1 MANEAGTSSLTTVVA
16 AAIQNYHSSN
26 GSFSAPT
33 TFYGLTA
40 TDAYSTP
47 TPTIEET
54 DDEFD
59 GSGSPFPSSG
69 GVRLGVHTPYEF
81 GGRVRAGNIGY
92 ALRASGFIPTA
103 RAVKELDLANTT
115 GGTFDLTFNGQTAAD
130 IPYNA
135 TAAAIQ
141 AALEALSNV
150 IPGEV
155 VVQGASPSWEIA
167 WFKTISS
174 FTVDDANL
182 TGSTPTATIG
192 DSSTVYA
199 HSFEP
204 ATSDDTFPWASWY
217 HAVGGG
223 SNLLKRLIENAR
235 SNRFDLTAN
244 RNAVA
249 RFVTA
254 GMGSHEEVAGSPT
267 ITADT
272 TGALLRT
279 VEGTFSLLD
288 SSGSSLTGSARNVAV
303 NIANEFPT
311 TEDNFDIGSHEFG
324 WMTWLAMLA
333 TGTVDTNFN
342 KTIFEEMYYG
352 GNSTAGSGY
361 SFTEMTGS
369 MNLRLDAAAAIT
381 SAVSKQSML
390 VSVPYLNARGG
401 EFRSSGRNE
410 IRLPITWRAFKQ
422 SGVPMI
428 RFGLI
433 NTVASYTA

>member
-1 MANEAGTSSLTTVVA
+1 MANEPGTSSLTTVVA

-26 GSFSAPT
+26 GSFSAPS
-33 TFYGLTA
+33 TFQGLTA

-59 GSGSPFPSSG
+59 GSGSPFPTSG
-69 GVRLGVHTPYEF
+69 GVRLGVYTPYEF
-81 GGRVRAGNIGY
+81 GGRLRGNNIGY
-92 ALRASGFIPTA
+92 ALRAAGFVPTA
-103 RAVKELDLANTT
+103 RAVYELDLANTT
-115 GGTFDLTFNGQTAAD
+115 GGTFDLTFNGQTASD
-130 IPYNA
+130 IAYNA

-141 AALEALSNV
+141 TALEGLSNV

-155 VVQGASPSWEIA
+155 VVQGATPSWEIA
-167 WFKTISS
+167 WFKTVSA
-174 FTVDDANL
+174 FTVDDTNL

-192 DSSTVYA
+192 SSSTVYA

-204 ATSDDTFPWASWY
+204 ASGDSTFPWASWY
-217 HAVGGG
+217 HAVGTG
-223 SNLLKRLIENAR
+223 SNLLKRLIQNAR
-235 SNRFDLTAN
+235 SNRFDITAN
-244 RNAVA
+244 RNSVA

-267 ITADT
+267 INTDSS
-272 TGALLRT
+272 GALLRT
-279 VEGTFSLLD
+279 VEGTFTLLD
-288 SSGSSLTGSARNVAV
+288 SAASELTGSARNLQV
-303 NIANEFPT
+303 NVANEFPT
-311 TEDNFDIGSHEFG
+311 NEDNFDLGSHEFG

-333 TGTVDTNFN
+333 TGTIDTQFN

-352 GNSTAGSGY
+352 GNSSAGSGY

-369 MNLRLDAAAAIT
+369 LVTRLDAASAIT
-381 SAVSKQSML
+381 GAVSKQSML
-390 VSVPYLNARGG
+390 ISVPYLNARGG
-401 EFRSSGRNE
+401 EFRASGRNE

-422 SGVPMI
+422 SGVPLI

>member
-16 AAIQNYHSSN
+16 AAIQNYHSSH

-33 TFYGLTA
+33 TFAGLTA

-59 GSGSPFPSSG
+59 GSGSLFPSSG

-81 GGRVRAGNIGY
+81 GGRIRAGNIGH
-92 ALRASGFIPTA
+92 ALRAAGFVPTA
-103 RAVKELDLANTT
+103 RAVYELDFTGTT
-115 GGTFDLTFNGQTAAD
+115 GGTYDLTFNSQTASD
-130 IPYNA
+130 VPWNS
-135 TAAAIQ
+135 TAAEIQ
-141 AALEALSNV
+141 AELEGLSNV

-155 VVQGASPSWEIA
+155 VVQGTFPSFEVA
-167 WFKTISS
+167 WFKTVSG
-174 FTVDDANL
+174 FTIDDANL
-182 TGSTPTATIG
+182 TGSTPTGTIG
-192 DSSTVYA
+192 ASSTVYA

-204 ATSDDTFPWASWY
+204 AASDPLFPWASWY
-217 HAVGGG
+217 HAVGV
-223 SNLLKRLIENAR
+223 NDNFLKRLIQNCR

-244 RNAVA
+244 RNSVA

-267 ITADT
+267 INADT

-279 VEGTFSLLD
+279 VEGAFSLLN
-288 SSGSSLTGSARNVAV
+288 SSGTVLTGSARNVTANV
-303 NIANEFPT
+303 ANEFPS
-311 TEDNFDIGSHEFG
+311 TEDNFDIGTHEFG
-324 WMTWLAMLA
+324 WMTWLAMLV
-333 TGTVDTNFN
+333 TGSVDTQFN
-342 KTIFEEMYYG
+342 KDIFEEMYYG
-352 GNSTAGSGY
+352 GASTAGSGY
-361 SFTEMTGS
+361 SFVEMIGS
-369 MNLRLDAAAAIT
+369 LNMRLDAAANISG
-381 SAVSKQSML
+381 SASKQSML

-422 SGVPMI
+422 SGAPLV